1 MTLTF
6 ETDDGIG
13 TRATLGL
20 IVLKTDETIEPEF
33 RTFLPQEG
41 VALYHSRVLSD
52 ADVTP
57 ETLARMR
64 DEIPRAAGLLP
75 ETAPFDVIGYGC
87 TSGATVIGPDGVAA
101 GVRRHFPHAQV
112 SEPLSAAR
120 AAFAALGLRRIALL
134 SPYVET
140 VSRALRAGFE
150 QSGTEIAAFASFN
163 EGRES
168 VVARMT
174 PRSLL
179 AAIEQTVAGR
189 ADIDGVFMSCTNLRM
204 APVIAEAERRT
215 GIPVLA
221 SNQVL
226 AWHMLRLAGIGDA
239 AAGGGRLFEHGLDRA
254 AGMPAPG
261 SAAGV

>member
-1 MTLTF
+1 MTLVF
-6 ETDDGIG
+6 ETDEGIG

-20 IVLKTDETIEPEF
+20 IVLKTDETIEHEF
-33 RTFLPQEG
+33 RGFVPESG
-41 VALYHSRVLSD
+41 VALYHSRVESA

-64 DEIPRAAGLLP
+64 EDIPRAVSLLP

-101 GVRRHFPHAQV
+101 GVHRHFPGARV
-112 SEPLSAAR
+112 TEPLSAAR
-120 AAFAALGLRRIALL
+120 AAFAALGVRRLALL
-134 SPYVET
+134 SPYVEA
-140 VSRALRAGFE
+140 VSRELRAAFE
-150 QSGTEIAAFASFN
+150 ATGTEIAAFASFD

-179 AAIEQTVAGR
+179 AAIERTVDGR
-189 ADIDGVFMSCTNLRM
+189 AVDAVFMSCTNLRM
-204 APVIAEAERRT
+204 APVLVEAERRV
-215 GIPVLA
+215 GVPVLA

-226 AWHMLRLAGIGDA
+226 AWHMLRLAGLDHVAPRSGRLFAAGLDGGPVSPSRAA
-239 AAGGGRLFEHGLDRA
+239 AAGD
-254 AGMPAPG
+254 
-261 SAAGV
+261 

>member
-1 MTLTF
+1 MGLPF

-20 IVLKTDETIEPEF
+20 IVLKTDETIEHEF
-33 RTFLPQEG
+33 RGFVPDRG
-41 VALYHSRVLSD
+41 VSLYHSRVRSA

-57 ETLARMR
+57 ETLAQMR
-64 DEIPRAAGLLP
+64 EEIPRATSLLP

-101 GVRRHFPHAQV
+101 GVHRYFPDAQV
-112 SEPLSAAR
+112 TQPLSAAR
-120 AAFAALGLRRIALL
+120 AAFAALGVRRLALL
-134 SPYVET
+134 SPYVES
-140 VSRALRAGFE
+140 VSRALREAF
-150 QSGTEIAAFASFN
+150 QASGTEISAFASFD

-179 AAIEQTVAGR
+179 SAIEQVVSGA
-189 ADIDGVFMSCTNLRM
+189 AVDGVFMSCTNLRM
-204 APVIAEAERRT
+204 APVIEEAESRC

-226 AWHMLRLAGIGDA
+226 AWHMQRLAGIEDA
-239 AAGGGRLFEHGLDRA
+239 APGGGRLFSVGIDGTAEVGPRLA
-254 AGMPAPG
+254 AGD
-261 SAAGV
+261 